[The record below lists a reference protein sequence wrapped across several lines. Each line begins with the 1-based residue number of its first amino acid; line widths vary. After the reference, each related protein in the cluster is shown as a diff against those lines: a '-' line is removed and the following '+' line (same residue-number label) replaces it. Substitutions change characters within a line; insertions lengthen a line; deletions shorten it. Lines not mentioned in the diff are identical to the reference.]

1 VISSS
6 LIEQLTENFYDWEQ
20 RGRGWNLWSYPIDPE
35 PPFVPFYYHATPMLA
50 PIDDGRKPTFL
61 SSLTE
66 KIKNKFNGSA
76 NNNNN
81 VSLDS
86 TQEDYDISPLPFEDI
101 DEIKEIK
108 IVLPQNYKVI
118 AEYVEQCL
126 LNITMQSSIISFEI
140 IGQHDTITIQFA
152 CRESGVSYT
161 EQQIK
166 AYFPECTF
174 TLSENSFD
182 NLLRNNEENSV
193 VVDFGLSE
201 EFMRPLR
208 TYDSFDP
215 DPLTGI
221 FGVLEHL
228 GKEEIGLVQ
237 VLFKAAE
244 SPWAES
250 MMRSVMSEAGDSFFI
265 DAPEMVS
272 LTRDKCKYP
281 LFAVNLRV
289 LGKGN
294 TEQRSWEI
302 VKSLASSLNVYSDSQ
317 SNILIPLENN
327 GYDQFAHLED
337 VILRQTHRS
346 GMILSGAELI
356 SLVHFPSI
364 SVVSKKLRSGN
375 QKSYE
380 APASVVGN
388 EFMLGENIHNG
399 KKIDASLTHEQRLR
413 HMHVIGATGTGKST
427 LLLNLISQDMQ
438 HGIGLTVLDP
448 HGDLIESILERVP
461 ESRFDDVV
469 LFDPSDE
476 QYSVGFNI
484 LEAKSEIEKNVLSSD
499 LVEIFRRFSTSW
511 GDQMSVVLGNAI
523 SALVESDQTNSLI
536 ELRRFLIEKEFR
548 NELLKGVSDYH
559 IQYFWEKEFPLLRG
573 SSLSSILTRLDF
585 FLRPKL
591 VRNIVTQRQGID
603 IKDIV
608 DHRKIFLVK
617 LAQGI
622 IGDENAYLLGS
633 LLVSKLH
640 QVIMQRQTQ
649 SSQERKPF
657 YLYIDEFQNFITPS
671 MKAILSGARKYHLGL
686 ILAHQD
692 LHQLW
697 ETDTGLANAIIS
709 NAGTRVCFRIGDF
722 DAQKLQSGFTHF
734 DTSDLQN
741 LSIGEAVVRVERSDN
756 DFNLK
761 TYLPVAI
768 DAKVA
773 QENRKK
779 IIELSRHK
787 YGHIVTGIKRDIKE
801 EVSLIPSIQPKEEE
815 LTKKKISVTP
825 QIELPKISLPN
836 NEQNNITYHRY
847 LQTLIKRMADQRGYK
862 AIIEEPTSDGLG
874 RVDVGLM
881 RNGEK
886 IACEISVTTNNEHEL
901 QNIEKCLRSGYQ
913 KILLCIPEKKRMET
927 LRKLIA
933 EKLDSTQ
940 IDNIFLMLPDNLYL
954 FFEQNI
960 KEEPI
965 RSTEKI
971 VKGYRVKIEY
981 NDLSDAEKKQ
991 KREAIGGVIAQSL
1004 LRMKDEK

>member
-1 VISSS
+1 MIPTLV
-6 LIEQLTENFYDWEQ
+6 EQLTTRFYEWEQ
-20 RGRGWNLWSYPIDPE
+20 RGRGWSLWDFPVDLE
-35 PPFVPFYYHATPMLA
+35 PPFVPFYYHAKPILA

-66 KIKNKFNGSA
+66 KIKKKFYHTA

-81 VSLDS
+81 VSLDW
-86 TQEDYDISPLPFEDI
+86 TQEDNVISPLSLENI
-101 DEIKEIK
+101 GEIREIK
-108 IVLPQNYKVI
+108 IILPQNYKAI

-126 LNITMQSSIISFEI
+126 LNITMQSSIIGFEI
-140 IGQHDTITIQFA
+140 LGQHDKITIQFA
-152 CRESGVSYT
+152 CLEQNVLYT

-166 AYFPECTF
+166 AYFPESIV
-174 TLSENSFD
+174 TLSENSF
-182 NLLRNNEENSV
+182 NELLRDYEENPV

-201 EFMRPLR
+201 EFMRPFR

-228 GKEEIGLVQ
+228 EKEEIGLVQ

-250 MMRSVMSEAGDSFFI
+250 MMRSVMSEEGDPFFI
-265 DAPEMVS
+265 DAPEMIG
-272 LTRDKCKYP
+272 LARDKCKYP

-289 LGKGN
+289 LGKGK
-294 TEQRSWEI
+294 TEQQSWKI
-302 VKSLASSLNVYSDSQ
+302 VKSLASCLNVYADSQ
-317 SNILIPLENN
+317 SNKLIPLENN
-327 GYDQFAHLED
+327 EYDDFMHLED
-337 VILRQTHRS
+337 VILRRTHRS
-346 GMILSGAELI
+346 GMILSSAELI

-375 QKSYE
+375 QKSIE
-380 APASVVGN
+380 APDSVIGN

-399 KKIDASLTHEQRLR
+399 RKIKVLLNHEQRLR

-427 LLLNLISQDMQ
+427 LLLNLINQDMQ
-438 HGIGLTVLDP
+438 KGIGFTVLDP

-461 ESRFDDVV
+461 ESRFDDIV
-469 LFDPSDE
+469 LFDPGDE
-476 QYSVGFNI
+476 QYPIGFNI

-523 SALVESDQTNSLI
+523 SALVESDQTYSLI

-573 SSLSSILTRLDF
+573 SSLGSILTRLDF

-591 VRNIVTQRQGID
+591 IRNIVSQRQGID

-608 DHRKIFLVK
+608 DHQKIFLVK

-649 SSQERKPF
+649 SSEDRKPF

-692 LHQLW
+692 LHQLF
-697 ETDTGLANAIIS
+697 ETDSGLANAIIS

-722 DAQKLQSGFTHF
+722 DAQKLQGGFSHF

-741 LSIGEAVVRVERSDN
+741 LSIGEAVVRVERSDY

-761 TYLPVAI
+761 TRLPAVI
-768 DAKVA
+768 DSKVA
-773 QENRKK
+773 LTNKEK
-779 IIELSRHK
+779 IIEISRQN
-787 YGHIVTGIKRDIKE
+787 YGHDITDIKKEHRE
-801 EVSLIPSIQPKEEE
+801 EASPIFSIFTKESEAVKQKIVVTSHVGKPKVG
-815 LTKKKISVTP
+815 S
-825 QIELPKISLPN
+825 PN
-836 NEQNNITYHRY
+836 NEQKNLSHHRY
-847 LQTLIKRMADQRGYK
+847 LQTLVKRLAEQRGFK
-862 AIIEEPTSDGLG
+862 AVIEEPTIDGLG
-874 RVDVGLM
+874 RADVGLI
-881 RNGEK
+881 RGEEK
-886 IACEISVTTNNEHEL
+886 IACEISITTNDEHEL
-901 QNIEKCLRSGYQ
+901 KNIEKCFRAGYQ
-913 KILLCIPEKKRMET
+913 KILICTPEKKRIDS
-927 LRKLIA
+927 LKDLIF
-933 EKLDSTQ
+933 EKLEPAQ
-940 IDNIFLMLPDNLYL
+940 IDNIFLMQPEELSL
-954 FFEQNI
+954 FFEHMT
-960 KEEPI
+960 KEEA
-965 RSTEKI
+965 RQSTEKI

-981 NDLSDAEKKQ
+981 NDISDAEKKQ

-1004 LRMKDEK
+1004 RRMKDEK